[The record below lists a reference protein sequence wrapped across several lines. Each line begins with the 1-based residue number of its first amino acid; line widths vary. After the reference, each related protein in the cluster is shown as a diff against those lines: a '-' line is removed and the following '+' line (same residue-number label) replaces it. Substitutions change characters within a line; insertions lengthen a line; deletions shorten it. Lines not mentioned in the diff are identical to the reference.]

1 MLKKNNLVF
10 LIPLLISACSNSSS
24 IRYRDTSSLET
35 PPVMVIKETPK
46 KLVKQEEELE
56 KKGLGQVVSI
66 AGSVKEP
73 VLKIK
78 KNFDRSW
85 DIVEQALNLAE
96 IEITDKDRDKGV
108 YYLKFDPDKLAS
120 KNSGLIGSLSF
131 FLFKDEYAVAAY
143 KLTVQWQET
152 ETEVKAEFIEQE
164 SDDLLDDGEDNFEDS
179 IDDSGAILINR
190 LYKTIRDDLPL
201 D

>member
-1 MLKKNNLVF
+1 MKFKKINLVF
-10 LIPLLISACSNSSS
+10 LIAILVTACSDSSN

-46 KLVKQEEELE
+46 TIVKQEEEIE
-56 KKGLGQVVSI
+56 KKGLGEVVSI
-66 AGSVKEP
+66 SSSVKYP
-73 VLKIK
+73 ILKIK

-96 IEITDKDRDKGV
+96 IEITDKDRDKGL
-108 YYLKFDPDKLAS
+108 YYLKFDPDKIAS
-120 KNSGLIGSLSF
+120 KDSGVMDSLSF
-131 FLFKDEYAVAAY
+131 FLFKDEYAEAAY
-143 KLTVQWQET
+143 KLTVQWKDT
-152 ETEVKAEFIEQE
+152 DTEVKAELIEQE
-164 SDDLLDDGEDNFEDS
+164 SDDLLDDGEDNFEDPV
-179 IDDSGAILINR
+179 DSGTILIKR

>member
-1 MLKKNNLVF
+1 MKFQKTYLVF
-10 LIPLLISACSNSSS
+10 LIPLLTVACSGGSNT
-24 IRYRDTSSLET
+24 RYKDTRYLET

-46 KLVKQEEELE
+46 MPVKQEEELE
-56 KKGLGQVVSI
+56 KKGLGEVVSI
-66 AGSVKEP
+66 SSSVKYP
-73 VLKIK
+73 ILKIK

-108 YYLKFDPDKLAS
+108 YYLKFDPDTKAS
-120 KNSGLIGSLSF
+120 KDSGVMDSLSF
-131 FLFKDEYAVAAY
+131 FLFKDEYAEAAY
-143 KLTVQWQET
+143 KLTVQWQDT
-152 ETEVKAEFIEQE
+152 ETEVKAELIEQE
-164 SDDLLDDGEDNFEDS
+164 SDDLLDDGEDNFEDPV
-179 IDDSGAILINR
+179 DSGAILIKR